1 LVVDVVVLAVGVSGV
16 VLAAWAHRT
25 SSRLLAVLVCAATGL
40 LVSPISWDHHMVWV
54 IPVIGWLWLG
64 HDRPKFGRLWAIAT
78 AVLFW
83 QAPIWWVPQDN
94 GTQFSLHGLNLFY
107 GNSFFFATLLF
118 LVGIAVML
126 TLRHRKRPAATP
138 GVRVGDRSENGRPTR
153 RQLQESSVAGS
164 G

>member
-1 LVVDVVVLAVGVSGV
+1 
-16 VLAAWAHRT
+16 
-25 SSRLLAVLVCAATGL
+25 
-40 LVSPISWDHHMVWV
+40 MVWV
-54 IPVIGWLWLG
+54 VPVIGWLWLG

-118 LVGIAVML
+118 LVGDRGHA
-126 TLRHRKRPAATP
+126 HPPPPEPAGRDRA
-138 GVRVGDRSENGRPTR
+138 GVGV
-153 RQLQESSVAGS
+153 
-164 G
+164 

>member
-1 LVVDVVVLAVGVSGV
+1 
-16 VLAAWAHRT
+16 
-25 SSRLLAVLVCAATGL
+25 
-40 LVSPISWDHHMVWV
+40 M
-54 IPVIGWLWLG
+54 
-64 HDRPKFGRLWAIAT
+64 FGRLWAIAT

-83 QAPIWWVPQDN
+83 QAPIWWVPTDN

-126 TLRHRKRPAATP
+126 TLRHRSRPA
-138 GVRVGDRSENGRPTR
+138 GPTGITSAMWHDNR
-153 RQLQESSVAGS
+153 RAAPRQFKESSVVGS